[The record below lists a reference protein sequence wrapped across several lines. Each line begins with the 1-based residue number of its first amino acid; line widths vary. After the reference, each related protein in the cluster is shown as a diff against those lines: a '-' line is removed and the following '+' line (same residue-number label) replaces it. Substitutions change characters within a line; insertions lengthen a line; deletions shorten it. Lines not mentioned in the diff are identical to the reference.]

1 MTTKAANKSLKEA
14 EKPAISGQETPKVV
28 PNEPETP
35 QNPVPATDKD
45 TPVLIQYSAPDPANE
60 PAPAAPV
67 VPAPSEASRA
77 EALESVKEVVGAALD
92 AVAITTQPAPAGNT
106 TTIKVLRSH
115 PKLGAFAGETTAINT
130 KLANE
135 LIDGGFAVQ
144 VDADGEAVASNSP
157 TGAQLANGK
166 SAYERFVAVAHAE
179 DPAVAAEFPP
189 AFADLPRE
197 MQCAFVAAVDP
208 NYVHEVAE

>member
-1 MTTKAANKSLKEA
+1 MTTKAANKPVKEA

-28 PNEPETP
+28 PNEPEKP
-35 QNPVPATDKD
+35 QNPVPATERD

-92 AVAITTQPAPAGNT
+92 AVAITTQPAPTGNT
-106 TTIKVLRSH
+106 TSIKVLRSH

-135 LIDGGFAVQ
+135 LIEGGFAVQ
-144 VDADGEAVASNSP
+144 VDADGEVAKPKLTQPSEEQQELAKAAYARYGAVTDFKNFQGNP
-157 TGAQLANGK
+157 M
-166 SAYERFVAVAHAE
+166 
-179 DPAVAAEFPP
+179 PEFEK
-189 AFADLPRE
+189 LPE
-197 MQCAFVAAVDP
+197 AIQCAWAAAASLEY
-208 NYVHEVAE
+208 NHKAE